1 MNYTVLLEPTCI
13 SVVTASVAAATTYLS
28 LRSKL
33 RTAELRSNDIHA
45 MERRLEELSDE
56 LGTCQQ
62 RLSETEHRYCPESG
76 TFPGSASL
84 HLNRRGQ
91 VAQLFRRGQ
100 TPRSIASALGISQGE
115 VKLVIKLHELAQS
128 PSAGDQAKKSH
139 RKVGKTFD
147 KAPGSEK
154 GEL

>member
-1 MNYTVLLEPTCI
+1 MDYTVLWEPTCI

-33 RTAELRSNDIHA
+33 RTAELRSKDIDA
-45 MERRLEELSDE
+45 MEHRLEELGNE
-56 LGTCQQ
+56 LRACRE

-91 VAQLFRRGQ
+91 VTQLFRRGQ
-100 TPRSIASALGISQGE
+100 SPRSIASALGISQGE
-115 VKLVIKLHELAQS
+115 VKLVIKLHELTQS
-128 PSAGDQAKKSH
+128 PSVVDQAKKLS

-147 KAPGSEK
+147 KAAGSEK